1 MSAVKTGHIV
11 FIDPYMAGGGAQ
23 RVAVE
28 LSRYFVQHGYRF
40 TVCITKENRLAY
52 DLPEGVELVLA
63 CNEGRNDAV
72 GQTFAI
78 RRIAKRFPRAKF
90 LSFMPNQ
97 NLMTIAAC
105 VGLPNDVYVSV
116 RNVPA
121 EDFNGN
127 RTLGYIRNRAYVRA
141 AGVIFQLQSQK
152 ISFPR
157 YIQERGRVIPNP
169 LSPLLPEACH
179 GARRN
184 VITTSGRLVEQK
196 NHEMTLRA
204 FSLLH
209 KVRPSLRLEIFGI
222 GPREESLKQLAESL
236 GIEGCVDFKG
246 FSKQAVEAI
255 CSSRAFVL
263 SSKFEGMPNALIES
277 MAMGV
282 PSVAT
287 RCGGGGAEEFITDGV
302 NGRLVEIDD
311 DKALANALL
320 RILDDEG
327 YANELSRNAIKVR
340 ELLSADRVGGQ
351 WESFIFKKP
360 GGDGI

>member
-1 MSAVKTGHIV
+1 MSAVIAGHIIFV
-11 FIDPYMAGGGAQ
+11 DPYMAGGGAQ

-52 DLPEGVELVLA
+52 DLSEGVELVLT
-63 CNEGRNDAV
+63 CYEGRNDAA
-72 GQTFAI
+72 GQAFAI
-78 RRIAKRFPRAKF
+78 RRIAKRFPEAKF

-116 RNVPA
+116 RNVPS

-127 RTLGYIRNRAYVRA
+127 RALELVRNRAYGRA

-152 ISFPR
+152 AAFPR
-157 YIQERGRVIPNP
+157 NIQDKGKVIPNP
-169 LSPLLPEACH
+169 LSPLLPEVCH
-179 GARRN
+179 GVRRN

-204 FSLLH
+204 FALVH
-209 KVRPSLRLEIFGI
+209 KVHPSLRLEIFGT
-222 GPREESLKQLAESL
+222 GPREEKLKQLAESL
-236 GIEGCVDFKG
+236 GIGGRVDFMG
-246 FSKQAVEAI
+246 FSKRAVEAI
-255 CSSRAFVL
+255 CNSRAFVL
-263 SSKFEGMPNALIES
+263 SSRFEGMPNALIES

-311 DKALANALL
+311 DMALANALL
-320 RILDDEG
+320 RIVDDED
-327 YANELSRNAIKVR
+327 YANDLSRNAIKVR
-340 ELLSADRVGGQ
+340 ELLSADRVGRQ
-351 WESFIFKKP
+351 WESYIFGRP